1 MSAIYDN
8 WERLVDATL
17 LREKLRHLGRIDSCA
32 TSESAGSFR
41 LNEPLTE
48 ASLNRGKLE
57 YRFTYQH
64 LLQAT
69 GSFSMKKLIKS
80 GSSGEFFRGDLPNY
94 TLSFT
99 RDNKILGPGS
109 NLVVVKRI
117 DLNLVSNREAY
128 LYELDFLT
136 KVWQVKYFPFLGR
149 CLEKE
154 NEKFLVYK
162 YMPNG
167 DLSSS
172 LFKKNANKD
181 ELMSLDWITRM
192 KIAVGA
198 AEALAYLHDEC
209 HPPLVHGDVQA
220 SSILLDDNFEVR
232 LGSLSKSG
240 AQVSSTRYFD
250 DWVFRESDKHAIG
263 MPEAT
268 RANDVHCF
276 GKVLLE
282 LVTGKLGISTPANNP
297 KTNEWLETTILP
309 HISINDKEIITE
321 IVDPSLII
329 DVDLLEEVWS
339 MAIVAKS
346 CLDPEPIKRPLMT
359 HILKALENP
368 LELVRAVETDYRAID
383 AYTESWTAA
392 MLGNI

>member
-32 TSESAGSFR
+32 TSESADSFR
-41 LNEPLTE
+41 LNDPLTE

-69 GSFSMKKLIKS
+69 SSFSKEKLINS
-80 GSSGEFFRGDLPNY
+80 
-94 TLSFT
+94 
-99 RDNKILGPGS
+99 GPGS
-109 NLVVVKRI
+109 NPVVVKRI

-192 KIAVGA
+192 KIAIGA

-240 AQVSSTRYFD
+240 AEVSGPRYYD

-263 MPEAT
+263 TPEAT

-282 LVTGKLGISTPANNP
+282 LVTGKLGISAPANNAM
-297 KTNEWLETTILP
+297 TNEWLETTILP
-309 HISINDKEIITE
+309 HISINDKVIITE

-339 MAIVAKS
+339 MAVVAKS
-346 CLDPEPIKRPLMT
+346 CLDPEPKKRPLMT

-368 LELVRAVETDYRAID
+368 LELVRAVETDYKVID

-392 MLGNI
+392 VLGNI